1 MTSTS
6 TADDDPESRISARQQ
21 RILAFVREWVSQHG
35 YAPSVREIGDA
46 VGLASPSSVKYQ
58 LGVLERHGLIRRAA
72 NSPRALDLTDRRRP
86 GPAHSGNS
94 AVTIPLLGRI
104 AAGAPLL
111 ADDAVEDHLTVPT
124 RMVGHGTLF
133 ALTVVGDS
141 MIEAAICDGDVVV
154 VRQQPTV
161 ENGEIVAALL
171 GDEATVK
178 VYRRRGRHVELVP
191 RNRHYDVIDG
201 DHAVVL
207 GKVVCVLRT
216 Y

>member
-1 MTSTS
+1 MTLTS
-6 TADDDPESRISARQQ
+6 TAGEDPGPRLSARQQ
-21 RILAFVREWVSQHG
+21 RILTFVREWVAQHG
-35 YAPSVREIGDA
+35 YAPSVREIGEA

-58 LGVLERHGLIRRAA
+58 LEVLERHGLIRRAA
-72 NSPRALDLTDRRRP
+72 NSPRALDLADRRP
-86 GPAHSGNS
+86 GPAQGGNG

-104 AAGAPLL
+104 AAGVPLL
-111 ADDAVEDHLTVPT
+111 ADGAVEDHLTVPA

-133 ALTVVGDS
+133 ALTVAGDS

-154 VRQQPTV
+154 VRQQPTA

-191 RNRHYDVIDG
+191 RNPHYDVIDG
-201 DHAVVL
+201 DHAIIL